1 MHEIVVLI
9 DKIHWFSLDRIEE
22 LVFFLNGTSK
32 NLPYRGVILILYTTP
47 TECLRHCAEN
57 AMDVASFWFSEKKIV
72 TWSLRHITNA
82 DEKEVECTIS
92 LSLILS
98 YITRFSV
105 SRLTKITFFFFT
117 RIWKHA
123 FVLSE
128 CACMNMYNL
137 AVDRCLQTTRLL
149 NHLHSQWLADSHII
163 YFIARA
169 IFSDSWTHAP
179 LHRVNKTIAGLL
191 YTEKRVGF

>member
-1 MHEIVVLI
+1 MR
-9 DKIHWFSLDRIEE
+9 WTSLV
-22 LVFFLNGTSK
+22 LVFREKDSHVIFTSYYK
-32 NLPYRGVILILYTTP
+32 RRWEQSRMHN
-47 TECLRHCAEN
+47 
-57 AMDVASFWFSEKKIV
+57 
-72 TWSLRHITNA
+72 
-82 DEKEVECTIS
+82 IS
-92 LSLILS
+92 LFNVIVYNEVLCVSLNKDNF
-98 YITRFSV
+98 YIHSH
-105 SRLTKITFFFFT
+105 FFFT
-117 RIWKHA
+117 GIWKHA

-137 AVDRCLQTTRLL
+137 AVDRCMQTTRLL

-163 YFIARA
+163 YLIARA